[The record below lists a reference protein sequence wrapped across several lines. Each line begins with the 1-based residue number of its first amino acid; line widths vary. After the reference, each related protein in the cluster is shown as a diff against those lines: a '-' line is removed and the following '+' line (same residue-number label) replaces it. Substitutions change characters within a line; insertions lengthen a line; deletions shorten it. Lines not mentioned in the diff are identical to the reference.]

1 MIQASRGAFQTTP
14 LGFSNT
20 FYVNTYDKYENKDNI
35 QYKPIITFT
44 SQMTGKSESIVP
56 TTYEYTNKDRYVKI
70 IFTIKTTG
78 AVGGGFINL
87 GNYDFPYG
95 FYDVTIRENTT
106 NGLPADIDTKPIVYT
121 GIMNLSSRAE
131 GEAYANPSV
140 TYTEY
145 TTNDSDTESVYITND

>member
-1 MIQASRGAFQTTP
+1 MFQVSRGAIQPSP

-44 SQMTGKSESIVP
+44 SQMTGKSVNIVAS
-56 TTYEYTNKDRYVKI
+56 TYDYANKDRFVKI
-70 IFTIKTTG
+70 DFIIKTQGSEG
-78 AVGGGFINL
+78 AGFVDL
-87 GNYDFPYG
+87 GNKDFPYG
-95 FYDVTIRENTT
+95 FFDVTIRENTS
-106 NGLPADIDTKPIVYT
+106 NSLPGVIDTRPVVFT
-121 GIMNLSSRAE
+121 GLMNLSSRE
-131 GEAYANPSV
+131 TGEAYANPAV